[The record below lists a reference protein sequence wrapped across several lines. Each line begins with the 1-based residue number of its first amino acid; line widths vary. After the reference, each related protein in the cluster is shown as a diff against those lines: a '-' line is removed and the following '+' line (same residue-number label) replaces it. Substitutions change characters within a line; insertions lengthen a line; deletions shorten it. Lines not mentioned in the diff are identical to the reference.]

1 MASQKGSIR
10 KLAARPFFKKFIMK
24 TIFIAIAILISV
36 NASAQFPI
44 AEIIR
49 AGIKKVIVAVDLRI
63 QKLQNKTIWLQNAQ
77 KVIENQMSKL
87 KLTEITD
94 WVNKQKE
101 LYREYFDELKK
112 VKNALV
118 YYHRVKDLILDQ
130 AAMVEEYKAAWAI
143 FRQDKNFKADEL
155 DFMSG
160 VYAGMLNESLKN
172 LDQLLLVI
180 NSFTTQM
187 SDAKRM
193 EIINTAADKIE
204 EIFLDLKTFNNQN
217 KAMSLQRSYERG
229 EIEYSRKLYG
239 L

>member
-1 MASQKGSIR
+1 M
-10 KLAARPFFKKFIMK
+10 KK
-24 TIFIAIAILISV
+24 IFVAIAILISV
-36 NASAQFPI
+36 QSNAQFAI

-49 AGIKKVIVAVDLRI
+49 AGIKKVIVAVDLKI

-77 KVIENQMSKL
+77 KTIENQMSKL
-87 KLTEITD
+87 KLTEISD

-112 VKNALV
+112 VKNAIA
-118 YYHRVKDLILDQ
+118 YYHRVKDLIEDQ
-130 AAMVEEYKAAWAI
+130 AAMVKEYKAAWAV
-143 FRQDKNFKADEL
+143 FRTDKNFTGDEL
-155 DFMSG
+155 NFMSG
-160 VYAGMLNESLKN
+160 VYDGMLNESIKN
-172 LDQLLLVI
+172 LDQLFLVI

-204 EIFLDLKTFNNQN
+204 ETFLDLKSFNNQN

>member
-1 MASQKGSIR
+1 MK
-10 KLAARPFFKKFIMK
+10 KLFLI
-24 TIFIAIAILISV
+24 IFISCSI
-36 NASAQFPI
+36 NANAQFPI
-44 AEIIR
+44 AEIIK
-49 AGIKKVIVAVDLRI
+49 AAVKKVIVAVDLKI

-77 KVIENQMSKL
+77 KTLENNMSKL
-87 KLTEITD
+87 KLTEISD

-112 VKNALV
+112 VKNAIA
-118 YYHRVKDLILDQ
+118 YYHRVKDLIEDQ
-130 AAMVEEYKAAWAI
+130 AAMVKEYKAAWAV
-143 FRQDKNFKADEL
+143 FRTDKNFTGDEL
-155 DFMSG
+155 NFMSG
-160 VYAGMLNESLKN
+160 VYDGMLNESIKN
-172 LDQLLLVI
+172 LDQLFLVI

-204 EIFLDLKTFNNQN
+204 ETFLDLKSFNNQN

>member
-1 MASQKGSIR
+1 MKKLFIIIFLSIS
-10 KLAARPFFKKFIMK
+10 
-24 TIFIAIAILISV
+24 ISS
-36 NASAQFPI
+36 NAQFPI
-44 AEIIR
+44 AEIIK
-49 AGIKKVIVAVDLRI
+49 AAVKKVIVAVDLKI

-77 KVIENQMSKL
+77 KVVENQMSKL
-87 KLTEITD
+87 KLTEISD

-101 LYREYFDELKK
+101 LYRKYFEELKK
-112 VKNALV
+112 VKDAIA
-118 YYHRVKDLILDQ
+118 YYHRVKDLIEDQ
-130 AAMVEEYKAAWAI
+130 AAMIKEYKAAWAV
-143 FRQDKNFKADEL
+143 FRQDKNFTADEL
-155 DFMSG
+155 TFMSG
-160 VYAGMLNESLKN
+160 VYDGMLNESIKN

-204 EIFLDLKTFNNQN
+204 ETFLDLKSFNNQN

-229 EIEYSRKLYG
+229 EIEYSRRLYG